1 MEFMFIST
9 RVAFGQY
16 FMQRCVAMKTLPQGS
31 AQFSYISSTQ
41 RTTGLRLSGCKC
53 GALEQKLLEPQ
64 KARTSLTIGLVL
76 AIGLGSII
84 TPMTGLA
91 ALAYFN
97 GCDPVQSGQLE
108 KNDQIMPFL
117 AAEIFKNS
125 PGLTGLYISAAYSAT
140 LSTLSTGLNSFAT
153 VFFKSVYRKDVSD
166 DKMIKY
172 QRIFMLIFGYA
183 VVLAAYCLKFL
194 PDTVISMVFLITGS
208 ACFGYTSQKFWPGMD
223 HTVWSI

>member
-1 MEFMFIST
+1 MNKNQFQ
-9 RVAFGQY
+9 AL
-16 FMQRCVAMKTLPQGS
+16 TLPML
-31 AQFSYISSTQ
+31 
-41 RTTGLRLSGCKC
+41 GLRSI
-53 GALEQKLLEPQ
+53 EPS

-76 AIGLGSII
+76 AIGLGSVI

-108 KNDQIMPFL
+108 KHDQIMPFL

-153 VFFKSVYRKDVSD
+153 VFSNRCIVRQGCPNRVVY
-166 DKMIKY
+166 
-172 QRIFMLIFGYA
+172 
-183 VVLAAYCLKFL
+183 FL
-194 PDTVISMVFLITGS
+194 VQIEPFSPDILDRTG
-208 ACFGYTSQKFWPGMD
+208 TNRR
-223 HTVWSI
+223 

>member
-1 MEFMFIST
+1 M
-9 RVAFGQY
+9 V
-16 FMQRCVAMKTLPQGS
+16 
-31 AQFSYISSTQ
+31 
-41 RTTGLRLSGCKC
+41 GLRSI
-53 GALEQKLLEPQ
+53 EPS

-76 AIGLGSII
+76 AIGLGSVI

-108 KNDQIMPFL
+108 KHDQIMPFL

-153 VFFKSVYRKDVSD
+153 VFFKSVYRKAR
-166 DKMIKY
+166 MPEP
-172 QRIFMLIFGYA
+172 LA
-183 VVLAAYCLKFL
+183 VG
-194 PDTVISMVFLITGS
+194 PFLI
-208 ACFGYTSQKFWPGMD
+208 QDW
-223 HTVWSI
+223 TVQSGHP